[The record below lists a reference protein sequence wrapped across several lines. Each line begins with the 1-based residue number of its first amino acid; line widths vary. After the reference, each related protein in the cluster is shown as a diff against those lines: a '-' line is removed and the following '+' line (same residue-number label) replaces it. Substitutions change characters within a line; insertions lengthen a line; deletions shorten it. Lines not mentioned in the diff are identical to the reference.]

1 MPGIFAGWRQ
11 RRKARMIAQ
20 QVAKLPGSRRRMA
33 IRRFLSDDTPE
44 GRGLAYRTWR
54 IGVTAR

>member
-1 MPGIFAGWRQ
+1 MPGIFTGWRQ

-33 IRRFLSDDTPE
+33 IAGFCPMTPRRAVDS
-44 GRGLAYRTWR
+44 R
-54 IGVTAR
+54 IAHGALG